1 MCIRDRNN
9 IDIIITNNIL
19 GIKDETVSPY
29 SDEINLCLRLGFI
42 SSSLI
47 LSTII
52 AVIRPVVNI
61 QNNMFISNLKK
72 LEVNNMVIDC
82 NQ

>member
-1 MCIRDRNN
+1 M
-9 IDIIITNNIL
+9 
-19 GIKDETVSPY
+19 
-29 SDEINLCLRLGFI
+29 CLRLGFI

-72 LEVNNMVIDC
+72 LEVRVATLEKTLARKEMALRIASLLSVMGSPK
-82 NQ
+82 QMQWGL